1 MEGIMEALEL
11 QTIKLLPIKFIDNGG
26 RKKHL
31 LPIEFIDISHNGVCF
46 WQSYGRQ
53 TLSVLYKSLYKGST
67 GLKYI

>member
-31 LPIEFIDISHNGVCF
+31 LPIEFIDISHKSESMA
-46 WQSYGRQ
+46 SY
-53 TLSVLYKSLYKGST
+53 Y
-67 GLKYI
+67 